1 MTILSS
7 RTLAIALVVGCL
19 NGPLAADPVSPS
31 LIVPQEGR
39 QIANPDN
46 LAPPRQT
53 APNSSLPK
61 PEETEP
67 ISLTLN
73 STISTV
79 LERSPTLERV
89 MSRIRQAEYKIDE
102 TFSLVRPNIN
112 FSAQYSRIEPGL
124 TAPGI
129 GVINPPDNYQF
140 SLVIRQAIY
149 TFGRL
154 KWTSL
159 AAKLQ
164 QRVVEEDYRTE
175 INRLVQLTAQ
185 RYIEAVLSQDAVT
198 IAQDNLEAQQANLR
212 TSQLL
217 FEQGVAARF
226 DVLSNS
232 AAVARAEQRL
242 IEARTSEVN
251 SKARLLSL
259 LDEPLDRSL
268 RLEMLELFAPAE
280 LALPDAK
287 ARALESRPDL
297 RSVRWAVE
305 EAKARVEVAET
316 SNNPTLELQN
326 TTFNRNAA
334 GFQPGTQNTTAIV
347 LSVPLY
353 DGGVSRAQAEQAK
366 EVVVQLSRDLE
377 QSERDV
383 VLQVE
388 EVYNQLLDRWSAITV
403 AEENVRQ
410 ADEALRV
417 AVLRYQNGIST
428 NTELLDSQANR
439 SQAHFDLATTR
450 AQYLQSRWNWW
461 QVTAS
466 EYPTEVPFPT
476 NIRERLDR
484 EGLPMRPATLEFST
498 TPSGQS
504 IGPLLPVEEAPRLP
518 IRGLPSA
525 PSSEPSSS
533 DASESPNPPTP

>member
-1 MTILSS
+1 MNATI
-7 RTLAIALVVGCL
+7 T
-19 NGPLAADPVSPS
+19 
-31 LIVPQEGR
+31 
-39 QIANPDN
+39 
-46 LAPPRQT
+46 
-53 APNSSLPK
+53 
-61 PEETEP
+61 
-67 ISLTLN
+67 
-73 STISTV
+73 TV
-79 LERSPTLERV
+79 LERSPTIERV
-89 MSRIRQAEYKIDE
+89 LSRIRQAEYRVDE
-102 TFSLVRPNIN
+102 VYTLVNPTVGFST
-112 FSAQYSRIEPGL
+112 QYSRVEPGVTL
-124 TAPGI
+124 PGI
-129 GVINPPDNYQF
+129 GAVSPEDNYQF
-140 SLVIRQAIY
+140 SLTIRQAIY

-154 KWTSL
+154 KWNAL

-164 QRVVEEDYRTE
+164 KRVVEEDYRTE
-175 INRLVQLTAQ
+175 INRLVQLTAE
-185 RYIEAVLSQDAVT
+185 RYIQALLSQDAVT
-198 IAQDNLEAQQANLR
+198 IAQDNLEAQHSNLR

-242 IEARTSEVN
+242 IEARTAEAN
-251 SKARLLSL
+251 SKARILSL

-268 RLEMLELFAPAE
+268 RLEALELYPPQE
-280 LALPDAK
+280 IGLPDAK
-287 ARALESRPDL
+287 QRALESRPDL

-326 TTFNRNAA
+326 TTINRNGA
-334 GFQPGTQNTTAIV
+334 GFSPGTQNTTAIV
-347 LSVPLY
+347 LSVPLF
-353 DGGVSRAQAEQAK
+353 DGGVSHFQAEQAK
-366 EVVVQLSRDLE
+366 EVVTQLSKDLE

-388 EVYNQLLDRWSAITV
+388 EVFNQLQDRWLAIGV

-439 SQAHFDLATTR
+439 SQARFDLATSR
-450 AQYLQSRWNWW
+450 AQYLQSRWTWW

-476 NIRERLDR
+476 HIRERLDA
-484 EGLPMRPATLEFST
+484 EGIPLKPATKEFSDQ
-498 TPSGQS
+498 PSGQP
-504 IGPLLPVEEAPRLP
+504 IGPLLPFEETPRLP
-518 IRGLPSA
+518 IRGLPTA
-525 PSSEPSSS
+525 PVEGP
-533 DASESPNPPTP
+533 ETPVDP